1 MSSVPAARLPLD
13 SLSALL
19 ARLPGCLIRHR
30 HRLRTAL
37 QRAAEAAKRG
47 QLPAEE
53 LTALSQE
60 VARSEEALQA
70 RLAALPAVTYPEELP
85 VSARRNEIAAAI
97 TDNQV
102 VILCG
107 ETGSGKTTQLPK
119 ICLEL
124 KRGAAGMIAH
134 TQPRRIAARTVAAR
148 IAQELNS
155 PLGEQVGYRVRFSD
169 RVSER
174 NCLRVMT
181 DGILLA
187 ETQTDRILNA
197 YDTIIID
204 EAHERSLN
212 IDFLLGYVRRLLPKR
227 PELKLIITSAT
238 IDAQRFS
245 RHFDDAPVIE
255 VSGRLYPVE
264 IRYHP
269 MQTDEESGDVP
280 ELSEAVV
287 DAVDKLARGSATGD
301 ILVFLPGE
309 REIRESAEEL
319 RKRHPAR
326 TEILPLFARL
336 SAQEQEQVFQRGEG
350 RRIVLATNVAE
361 TSLTVPGIKYVIDS
375 GLARVNRYSYRN
387 KVEMLQVEPISRASA
402 DQRAGRCGRVSSG
415 ICLRLYSEDD
425 YQSRPEFADP
435 EILRS
440 SLASV
445 ILRMKALQLGEVE
458 DFPFVDPPSSRA
470 IADGYQLLAELN
482 AVDEQRRLT
491 PIGSQLAK
499 LPVDPRIARM
509 IVAARDEGC
518 LSEILIIASGLATQD
533 PRERPMNKADLADG
547 AHAELQDERSEFLG
561 RLKLWAFFD
570 DALKHKKSNRKLAQ
584 ACRERFLSYVRL
596 REWRDLHGQLHAL
609 VSEMGWHPNDKEAV
623 HDSIHRALLAGLLG
637 NIGSKSDEPGIYLG
651 ARGIKFSIFP
661 GSPLRKKGPP
671 WLMAAELTE
680 TTKLYARNVA
690 PIDPAWLERIGAHL
704 AKTSWLDPHWEK
716 APAQAMAYQRVTVY
730 GLVVVPRRKVAFGPI
745 DANQARDIFIR
756 EGLVHGQLESKADFL
771 RYNQRL
777 VRQVE
782 ELEHK
787 SRRRDV
793 LVDESRMVEFYDE
806 RLPKDI
812 WSGQQFETW
821 RREAERKDPRLLFLT
836 REHLMLHAGTDITD
850 ERFPEELELNGISYK
865 LSYRFEPGHPLDG
878 VTMTVPLHL
887 LNQVDERRCE
897 WLVTGLLRDKVTHL
911 IRELPKNLRKHFVPV
926 PQVVTSAMDHLD
938 PGSVPL
944 TVALSEALLRVCG
957 VEVTQDAWKPADL
970 PPFLLMNFRVIDE
983 QEEELG
989 TGRDIVELRAHFGVK
1004 ATRRF
1009 SESAASQFERAGLVR
1024 FDIEELPEQI
1034 EVSRGGQRLVGYPA
1048 LVDEGKSVRLTLLDG
1063 EHDAAAATHRGL
1075 RRLFQLAAPE
1085 QVKFIARN
1093 LPGFQDIALRYALV
1107 LELESGKA
1115 DKGAVSDR
1123 LRDEL
1128 VDAICDRAF
1137 FVEPELVR
1145 TRLAFDERASKA
1157 KMRLADVAQEVCRV
1171 VGEIVSEYQALR
1183 PRLNQQGV
1191 PIWQRAMTDIRNQL
1205 RELLPPGFIVS
1216 VPLIRLKDYPRYLQ
1230 AIQLRLAKF
1239 SLNPAKDADWQQQ
1252 IQSWW
1257 QAYQARVTED
1267 TQRGVRD
1274 PKLEEF
1280 RWALEELRVSL
1291 WAQRL
1296 KTPYPVSFKRVAKA
1310 WNEVG
1315 KSFEASLS
1323 DRSQA
1328 QVPRQAAK
1336 LNH

>member
-1 MSSVPAARLPLD
+1 MSSVPAARSPLD
-13 SLSALL
+13 TLSALQ
-19 ARLPGCLIRHR
+19 ARLSGCLIRHR
-30 HRLRTAL
+30 HRLRAAL
-37 QRAAEAAKRG
+37 QRAGEAARHG
-47 QLPAEE
+47 R
-53 LTALSQE
+53 LTVQEVNALSEE
-60 VARSEEALQA
+60 VARSEEVLQA
-70 RLAALPAVTYPEELP
+70 RLAALPTVSYPEELP
-85 VSARRNEIAAAI
+85 VSARRDEIAAAI
-97 TDNQV
+97 TDHQV

-148 IAQELNS
+148 IAQELGQ
-155 PLGEQVGYRVRFSD
+155 PLGEEVGYRVRFSD

-174 NCLRVMT
+174 NYLRVMT
-181 DGILLA
+181 DGILLS
-187 ETQTDRILNA
+187 ETQTDRFLNA

-212 IDFLLGYVRRLLPKR
+212 IDFLLGYLKQLLRKR

-245 RHFDDAPVIE
+245 HHFDDAPVIE

-269 MQTDEESGDVP
+269 MQRDEESGDPP
-280 ELSEAVV
+280 ELADAIVG
-287 DAVDKLARGSATGD
+287 AVDELARLSATGD

-309 REIRESAEEL
+309 REIRDSAEAL
-319 RKRHPAR
+319 RKRHPAH
-326 TEILPLFARL
+326 TEILPLYARL
-336 SAQEQEQVFQRGEG
+336 SVHEQEQVFQRGAG

-361 TSLTVPGIKYVIDS
+361 TSLTVPGIKYVIDA

-387 KVEMLQVEPISRASA
+387 KVELLQVEPISRASA

-415 ICLRLYSEDD
+415 ICLRLYREED
-425 YQSRPEFADP
+425 YVSRPEFTDP

-445 ILRMKALQLGEVE
+445 ILRMKALRLGEVE

-499 LPVDPRIARM
+499 LPVDPRMARM

-518 LSEILIIASGLATQD
+518 LAEILIIASGLAIPD
-533 PRERPMNKADLADG
+533 PRERPMDRQELADG
-547 AHAELQDERSEFLG
+547 VHAQLQDERSEFLG
-561 RLKLWAFFD
+561 LLKLWLFFD

-584 ACRERFLSYVRL
+584 ACRENFLSYHRL

-609 VSEMGWHPNDKEAV
+609 ASEMGWHPNDKPAG

-637 NIGSKSDEPGIYLG
+637 NIGSKSDEPGVYLG
-651 ARGIKFSIFP
+651 ARGIKFAIFP
-661 GSPLRKKGPP
+661 GSPLRRKGPP

-704 AKTSWLDPHWEK
+704 AKTTWHDPHWEK
-716 APAQAMAYQRVTVY
+716 APAQAMAHERVTVY

-745 DANQARDIFIR
+745 DPEAAREIFIR
-756 EGLVHGQLESKADFL
+756 EGLVHWQLETKADFL
-771 RYNQRL
+771 RYNQHL
-777 VRQVE
+777 VQEVE

-787 SRRRDV
+787 SRRHDV
-793 LVDESRMVEFYDE
+793 LVDESRVFEFYDE
-806 RLPKDI
+806 RVPKDI
-812 WSGQQFETW
+812 WSAQQFERW
-821 RREAERKDPRLLFLT
+821 RSEAEREAPRLLFLT
-836 REHLMLHAGTDITD
+836 RERLMRHAAAEITH
-850 ERFPEELELNGISYK
+850 ERFPETVELNGVRYN

-887 LNQVDERRCE
+887 LNQVDEQRCE
-897 WLVTGLLRDKVTHL
+897 WLVAGLLREKVTHL

-926 PQVVTSAMDHLD
+926 PQVVTSAMEHLE
-938 PGSVPL
+938 PVSMPL
-944 TVALSEALLRVCG
+944 TTALSQALLRVCG
-957 VEVTQDAWKPADL
+957 VEVAQDAWNPADL
-970 PPFLLMNFRVIDE
+970 PPFLHMNFRIIDE
-983 QEEELG
+983 RGEELA
-989 TGRDIVELRAHFGVK
+989 TGRNIAELRARFGVT
-1004 ATRRF
+1004 ARRRF
-1009 SESAASQFERAGLVR
+1009 SESAVSQFEREGLLS
-1024 FDIEELPEQI
+1024 FDIEELPEQV
-1034 EVSRGGQRLVGYPA
+1034 EFVRRGQKLVGYPA
-1048 LVDEGKSVRLTLLDG
+1048 LVDEGKSVRLTLLDT

-1075 RRLFQLAAPE
+1075 RRLFQLAASE
-1085 QVKFIARN
+1085 QVKFVARN
-1093 LPGFQDIALRYALV
+1093 LPGFQDMALRYALL
-1107 LELESGKA
+1107 LELEGGRA

-1128 VDAICDRAF
+1128 VDAICDRAL
-1137 FVEPELVR
+1137 FVEPEQVR
-1145 TRLAFDERASKA
+1145 TRAAFNERLNKA
-1157 KMRLADVAQEVCRV
+1157 KMRLTDVAQEVCRA
-1171 VGEIVSEYQALR
+1171 VGEIVTEYQALR

-1205 RELLPPGFIVS
+1205 RELLRPGFIVS
-1216 VPLIRLKDYPRYLQ
+1216 VPLARLKDYPRYLK
-1230 AIQLRLAKF
+1230 AIHLRLDKF
-1239 SLNPAKDADWQQQ
+1239 SINPAKDADWQQQ
-1252 IQSWW
+1252 IQSWR
-1257 QAYQARVTED
+1257 QAYQARVAD
-1267 TQRGVRD
+1267 DSQRGVRD

-1296 KTPYPVSFKRVAKA
+1296 KTPYPISFKRLAKT
-1310 WNEVG
+1310 WSELG
-1315 KSFEASLS
+1315 
-1323 DRSQA
+1323 
-1328 QVPRQAAK
+1328 
-1336 LNH
+1336 

>member
-1 MSSVPAARLPLD
+1 MQTT
-13 SLSALL
+13 
-19 ARLPGCLIRHR
+19 IK
-30 HRLRTAL
+30 
-37 QRAAEAAKRG
+37 RAQESGRRG
-47 QLPAEE
+47 GPSAEE
-53 LTALSQE
+53 LSTLSAAIAQ
-60 VARSEEALQA
+60 SEETLRF
-70 RLAALPAVTYPEELP
+70 RLAALPTVTYPEELP
-85 VSARRNEIAAAI
+85 VSARRAEIAEAI
-97 TDNQV
+97 AGNQV

-148 IAQELNS
+148 IAQELNGR
-155 PLGEQVGYRVRFSD
+155 LGEQVGYRVRFSD
-169 RVSER
+169 RVSEQ

-187 ETQTDRILNA
+187 ETQSDRFLNT

-212 IDFLLGYVRRLLPKR
+212 IDFLLGYVRGLLPKR

-245 RHFDDAPVIE
+245 RHFGGAPVIE

-269 MQTDEESGDVP
+269 LQTDEESGDTP
-280 ELSEAVV
+280 ELYEAVV
-287 DAVDKLARGSATGD
+287 EAVDTLARESATGD

-319 RKRHPAR
+319 RKHHPAH

-336 SAQEQEQVFQRGEG
+336 SAREQEQVFQRGAG

-387 KVEMLQVEPISRASA
+387 KVEMLQVETISRASA

-425 YQSRPEFADP
+425 YRARLEFAEP

-458 DFPFVDPPSSRA
+458 DFAFVDPPSARA

-491 PIGSQLAK
+491 PIGRQLAK
-499 LPVDPRIARM
+499 LPLDPRMARM
-509 IVAARDEGC
+509 IVAAREEGC
-518 LSEILIIASGLATQD
+518 LSELLIIASGLATQD
-533 PRERPMNKADLADG
+533 PRERPMAKQDLADG
-547 AHAELQDERSEFLG
+547 AHAQLQDDRSEFLG

-584 ACRERFLSYVRL
+584 VCREQFLSHVRL
-596 REWRDLHGQLHAL
+596 REWRDLHGQLHTL
-609 VSEMGWHPNDKEAV
+609 VSEMGWHPNEKAAG

-637 NIGSKSDEPGIYLG
+637 NIGSKSEEPGIYLG

-680 TTKLYARNVA
+680 TTKLYARTVA
-690 PIDPAWLERIGAHL
+690 SIDPAWLEHIGAHL
-704 AKTSWLDPHWEK
+704 AKTTWHDPHWERG
-716 APAQAMAYQRVTVY
+716 PAQAMVYERISVY
-730 GLVVVPRRKVAFGPI
+730 GLVVVPRRKVAFGVV
-745 DANQARDIFIR
+745 DAKAARDIFIR
-756 EGLVHGQLESKADFL
+756 EGLARGLLESDAEFL
-771 RYNQRL
+771 RHNQHL
-777 VRQVE
+777 VKEVE

-793 LVDESRMVEFYDE
+793 LVDEARLAEFYDE
-806 RLPKDI
+806 RVPKDV
-812 WSGQQFETW
+812 WSGQQFDRW
-821 RREAERKDPRLLFLT
+821 RREAERKDPRVLFLT
-836 REHLMLHAGTDITD
+836 REHLMLHAASDITHD
-850 ERFPEELELNGISYK
+850 RFPETLEMNGVSYK
-865 LSYRFEPGHPLDG
+865 LAYRFEPGHPLDG

-911 IRELPKNLRKHFVPV
+911 IRDLPKNLRKHFVPV
-926 PQVVTSAMDHLD
+926 PQVVTSAMDHLEAG
-938 PGSVPL
+938 PVPL
-944 TVALSEALLRVCG
+944 TAALSDALLRVCG
-957 VEVTQDAWKPADL
+957 IAVGQDAWRQADL
-970 PPFLLMNFRVIDE
+970 PPFLQMNFKVVDDRD
-983 QEEELG
+983 EELA
-989 TGRDIVELRAHFGVK
+989 TSRDITELRTQFGIS

-1009 SESAASQFERAGLVR
+1009 SESAASQFERADLVR
-1024 FDIEELPEQI
+1024 FDIDELPERV
-1034 EVSRGGQRLVGYPA
+1034 EVMRSGQKIIGYPA
-1048 LVDEGKSVRLTLLDG
+1048 LIDEGKSVRLTLLDG

-1075 RRLFQLAAPE
+1075 RRLFELAAPE
-1085 QVKFIARN
+1085 QVKFTARN
-1093 LPGFQDIALRYALV
+1093 LPGFQDMALRYALL
-1107 LELESGKA
+1107 LELDSGKA
-1115 DKGAVSDR
+1115 DKGAVSER

-1137 FVEPELVR
+1137 FVETDLVR
-1145 TRLAFDERASKA
+1145 TRTAFDERVNRA
-1157 KMRLADVAQEVCRV
+1157 KTRLADVTQEVCRV
-1171 VGEIVSEYQALR
+1171 VGEIVKEYQALR

-1191 PIWQRAMTDIRNQL
+1191 PLWQRAMTDIRNQL
-1205 RELLPPGFIVS
+1205 KELLPLGFIVS
-1216 VPLIRLKDYPRYLQ
+1216 VPLARLKEYPRYLQ
-1230 AIQLRLAKF
+1230 AIQLRLDRF
-1239 SLNPAKDADWQQQ
+1239 PLNPARDADWQQQ
-1252 IQSWW
+1252 IQSWR
-1257 QAYQARVTED
+1257 QVYLARATED
-1267 TQRGVRD
+1267 KRRGDRNPRLD
-1274 PKLEEF
+1274 EF
-1280 RWALEELRVSL
+1280 RWTLEELRVSL

-1296 KTPYPVSFKRVAKA
+1296 KTPYPISFKRLAKA
-1310 WNEVG
+1310 WSEI
-1315 KSFEASLS
+1315 
-1323 DRSQA
+1323 DRRSPEGFQHQA
-1328 QVPRQAAK
+1328 RSISPPSC
-1336 LNH
+1336 